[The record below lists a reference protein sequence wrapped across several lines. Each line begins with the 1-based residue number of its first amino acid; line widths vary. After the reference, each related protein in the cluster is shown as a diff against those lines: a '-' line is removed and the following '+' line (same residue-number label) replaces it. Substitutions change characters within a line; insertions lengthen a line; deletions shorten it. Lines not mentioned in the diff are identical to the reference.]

1 MGKIKKNNVPEE
13 FKQGIQVTDT
23 LDLHG
28 FFPQQIPEIVESF
41 IENARELH
49 LKTLRIIHGKGKS
62 RLKFEVHRVLQE
74 SLQVEKFYDA
84 SLDVGGWGATIVELK

>member
-1 MGKIKKNNVPEE
+1 VSKKKNDNIPEE

-28 FFPQQIPEIVESF
+28 FFPEQIPDIVESF
-41 IENARELH
+41 VENARELH

-62 RLKFEVHRVLQE
+62 RLKFEVHRVLRK
-74 SLQVEKFYDA
+74 SPQVKKFYDA
-84 SLDVGGWGATIVELK
+84 SLNAGGWGATVVELL